1 MISNSPQDI
10 RKDLGCAKSSDAG
23 GSLSRSYL
31 ESEDVILSDSVK
43 EATNEIAELRKQIDD
58 HNYHYYVLDQPLID
72 DAQFDR
78 LMRRLIELENLF
90 PSLIAADSPTQRVGG
105 MVAGG
110 FERVTHLTAMRSLG
124 NAFSAEDLLA
134 FDQKVRSGLAVDGQ
148 LEYIVELKID
158 GLAIN
163 LTYENGRLIS
173 GVTRGDGTQGENVTS
188 NIRTIKSVPLFLRPD
203 RVSVSPVLEVR
214 GEVYMPKGEF
224 ERLNRERQ
232 DIGEALLANPRNAA
246 AGSLRQLDPKVTAQ
260 RSLDIFLYGIGVY
273 TGIELTTHEQM
284 LGYLKKLG
292 FKINFQYQV
301 FDNIADVIKYCQGF
315 AEKRHDLPYDIDGM
329 VIKVNNL
336 ASQQVLGYTAK
347 DPRWA
352 IAYKFPAE
360 QAITVVEDIFVGLGR
375 TGVLTPTAI
384 LRPVTVAGS
393 IISRATL
400 HNQDFIEEKDIRI
413 GDTVAIHKA
422 GEVIP
427 EVVSVITEKRTGEE
441 RIFTMPTICPECEGH
456 VVRME
461 GEAAHKC
468 TNPHCPALFRE
479 GLIHFVSRD
488 AMNIDGL
495 GPAVLLA
502 LVDAGLVKSAADL
515 YKLTMEQVLNV
526 PRMGQKSVQNLLSAI
541 ENSKQAG
548 LARVLFGLGIRH
560 VGVKAAGIVARHFG
574 NIAAVQQATV
584 EELVVLDEIGIKIA
598 ESIVAYF
605 ATPENLQLSADL
617 DAAGVKLTEEQ
628 QKKDENQLFAGKTF
642 VLTGTLET
650 MNRTEAAEIIERL
663 GGKVSGSVSKKT
675 SYVLAGAEA
684 GSKLDKA
691 QKLGVE
697 ILDEEQFKQ
706 LIDE

>member
-1 MISNSPQDI
+1 MTKSSPQDI
-10 RKDLGCAKSSDAG
+10 
-23 GSLSRSYL
+23 
-31 ESEDVILSDSVK
+31 K
-43 EATNEIAELRKQIDD
+43 EAAIEITKLRQQLDE

-78 LMRRLIELENLF
+78 LMGRLIELETLY
-90 PSLIAADSPTQRVGG
+90 PSLVTADSPTQRVGG

-124 NAFSAEDLLA
+124 NAFSAEELLA
-134 FDQKVRSGLAVDGQ
+134 FDQKVRNGLAVDGKI
-148 LEYIVELKID
+148 EYIVELKID

-163 LTYENGRLIS
+163 LTYENGRLVS

-188 NIRTIKSVPLFLRPD
+188 NIRTIKSVPLVLRPD
-203 RVSVSPVLEVR
+203 GVSVPPVLEVR

-232 DIGEALLANPRNAA
+232 ESGEVLLANPRNAA
-246 AGSLRQLDPKVTAQ
+246 AGSLRQLDPKITAQ

-273 TGIELTTHEQM
+273 TGVELTTHGQM
-284 LGYLKKLG
+284 LEYLKKLG
-292 FKINFQYQV
+292 FKINTQYNV
-301 FDNIADVIKYCQGF
+301 FEGIEDVITYCKAF
-315 AEKRHDLPYDIDGM
+315 VEKRHDLPYDIDGM
-329 VIKVNNL
+329 VIKVNDL
-336 ASQQVLGYTAK
+336 ASQLLLGYTAK

-384 LRPVTVAGS
+384 LRPVPVAGS

-400 HNQDFIEEKDIRI
+400 HNQDFIDEKDIRI
-413 GDTVAIHKA
+413 GDTVVIHKA

-427 EVVSVITEKRTGEE
+427 EVVSVVMEKRTGEE
-441 RIFTMPTICPECEGH
+441 KVFVMPSACPECEGQ
-456 VVRME
+456 VIRLE

-495 GPAVLLA
+495 GPAVLMS
-502 LVDAGLVKSAADL
+502 LVEAGLVKNAADL
-515 YKLTMEQVLNV
+515 YKLTMEEVLTV
-526 PRMGQKSVQNLLSAI
+526 PRMGDKSAQNLLTAI

-560 VGVKAAGIVARHFG
+560 VGVKAAGIVARHYGFM
-574 NIAAVQQATV
+574 AAVQEAAA
-584 EELVVLDEIGIKIA
+584 EELVALDEIGIKIA

-605 ATPENLQLSADL
+605 AAPENLQLTREL
-617 DAAGVKLTEEQ
+617 EAAGVNMTEKQ
-628 QKKDENQLFAGKTF
+628 QEKGENQLFAGKTF

-650 MNRTEAAEIIERL
+650 MNRNQATEIIEKL

-675 SYVLAGAEA
+675 SYVLAGSEA
-684 GSKLDKA
+684 GSKLEKA
-691 QKLGVE
+691 QKLGIEV
-697 ILDEEQFKQ
+697 LSEEQFKQ
-706 LIDE
+706 LIEE

>member
-10 RKDLGCAKSSDAG
+10 
-23 GSLSRSYL
+23 
-31 ESEDVILSDSVK
+31 K
-43 EATNEIAELRKQIDD
+43 EATAEIDEMRKELDN

-72 DAQFDR
+72 DAQFDK
-78 LMRRLIELENLF
+78 LMGRLIELETLYPAF
-90 PSLIAADSPTQRVGG
+90 ITVDSPTQRVGG

-110 FERVTHLTAMRSLG
+110 FERVTHLTSMRSLG

-163 LTYENGRLIS
+163 LTYENGRLVS
-173 GVTRGDGTQGENVTS
+173 GVTRGDGTQGEDVTS
-188 NIRTIKSVPLFLRPD
+188 NIRTIKSVPLLLRPD
-203 RVSVSPVLEVR
+203 GVTVPPVLEVR

-232 DIGEALLANPRNAA
+232 EAGEALLANPRNAA

-260 RSLDIFLYGIGVY
+260 RALDIFLYGIGVY
-273 TGIELTTHEQM
+273 TGIELTTHGQM
-284 LGYLKKLG
+284 LEYLKKLG
-292 FKINFQYQV
+292 FKINSQYRV
-301 FDNIADVIKYCQGF
+301 FDNIADVIEYCQGF

-329 VIKVNNL
+329 VIKVNDL
-336 ASQQVLGYTAK
+336 ASQQALGYTAK

-384 LRPVTVAGS
+384 LRPVAVAGS

-413 GDTVAIHKA
+413 GDTVVIHKA

-427 EVVSVITEKRTGEE
+427 EVVSVVIEKRTGEE
-441 RIFTMPTICPECEGH
+441 RMFIMPTTCPECEGQ
-456 VVRME
+456 VVRLE
-461 GEAAHKC
+461 GQAAHKC

-495 GPAVLLA
+495 GPAVLIA
-502 LVDAGLVKSAADL
+502 LVDAGLVKSVADL
-515 YKLTMEQVLNV
+515 YKLTMEEVLTV
-526 PRMGQKSVQNLLSAI
+526 PRMGKKSAENLLSAI

-548 LARVLFGLGIRH
+548 LSRVLFGLGIRH
-560 VGVKAAGIVARHFG
+560 VGIKAAGIVARHFG
-574 NIAAVQQATV
+574 HVSAVQQASV
-584 EELVVLDEIGIKIA
+584 EELLELDEIGTKIG

-605 ATPENLQLSADL
+605 GATENLQIIAEL

-628 QKKDENQLFAGKTF
+628 QEKGVNQLFAGKTF

-650 MNRTEAAEIIERL
+650 MNRNQAAEIIERL

-675 SYVLAGAEA
+675 SYVLAGSEA

-697 ILDEEQFKQ
+697 VLNEQQFKQ

>member
-1 MISNSPQDI
+1 MN
-10 RKDLGCAKSSDAG
+10 LVT
-23 GSLSRSYL
+23 
-31 ESEDVILSDSVK
+31 SEIV
-43 EATNEIAELRKQIDD
+43 ELRKQLDT

-72 DAQFDR
+72 DAQFDQ
-78 LMRRLIELENLF
+78 LMARLIELEALY
-90 PSLIAADSPTQRVGG
+90 PSLITADSPTQRVGG

-163 LTYENGRLIS
+163 LTYENNRLIS
-173 GVTRGDGTQGENVTS
+173 GVTRGDGTQGEDVTS
-188 NIRTIKSVPLFLRPD
+188 NIRTIKSVPLVLRPD
-203 RVSVSPVLEVR
+203 GVEVPPLLEVR

-224 ERLNRERQ
+224 QRLNREREEA
-232 DIGEALLANPRNAA
+232 GEALLANPRNAA
-246 AGSLRQLDPKVTAQ
+246 AGSLRQLDPKVTSQ

-273 TGIELTTHEQM
+273 TGIELTTHGQM
-284 LGYLKKLG
+284 LEYLKKLG
-292 FKINFQYQV
+292 FKINSQYRV
-301 FDNIADVIKYCQGF
+301 FNQINDVIEYCRGF
-315 AEKRHDLPYDIDGM
+315 VEKRHDLPYDIDGM
-329 VIKVNNL
+329 VIKVNDL
-336 ASQQVLGYTAK
+336 ASQQILGYTAK

-360 QAITVVEDIFVGLGR
+360 KAITVVEDIFVGLGR

-384 LRPVTVAGS
+384 LRPVPVAGS

-400 HNQDFIEEKDIRI
+400 HNQDFIDEKDIRI
-413 GDTVAIHKA
+413 GDTVVIHKA

-427 EVVSVITEKRTGEE
+427 EVVSVLVEKRTGEE
-441 RIFTMPTICPECEGH
+441 KIFVMPEHCPECDGKVLRLEGQ
-456 VVRME
+456 
-461 GEAAHKC
+461 AAHKC

-495 GPAVLLA
+495 GPAVLIS
-502 LVDAGLVKSAADL
+502 LVEAGLVKNVADL
-515 YKLTMEQVLNV
+515 YKLTMEEVLTV
-526 PRMGQKSVQNLLSAI
+526 PRMGEKSAQNLLSAI

-548 LARVLFGLGIRH
+548 LGRVLFGLGIRH
-560 VGVKAAGIVARHFG
+560 VGVKAAHIVARHFG
-574 NIAAVQQATV
+574 EIMAVQQATAP
-584 EELVVLDEIGIKIA
+584 ELVALDEIGIKIA

-605 ATPENLQLSADL
+605 AVPENLQLSADL
-617 DAAGVKLTEEQ
+617 EAAGVKMTEEQ
-628 QKKDENQLFAGKTF
+628 QEKDENQLFAGKTF

-650 MNRTEAAEIIERL
+650 MSRNQAAEIIERL

-675 SYVLAGAEA
+675 SYVLAGDEA

-697 ILDEEQFKQ
+697 ILDEQQFKQ
-706 LIDE
+706 LIAE